1 MSNRETLHRL
11 IDTLPEA
18 SLENVERVLRN
29 HQTWPPQPPA
39 DLEKFKRRVQ
49 ERFEKSQRQ
58 AAEREAERTGRGVIG
73 GFVFGSRSTPDGDG
87 SASMMGWE
95 GETLVQVEMRV
106 FKGHKMELEERF
118 RLSDDRQAIQYSQK
132 IKGPTGKEQSH
143 EIKVAVVQAG

>member
-18 SLENVERVLRN
+18 SLETAERVLRN
-29 HQTWPPQPPA
+29 YQTWPPQPPA

-49 ERFEKSQRQ
+49 ERFEQSQRQ
-58 AAEREAERTGRGVIG
+58 TAERTGRGGIG
-73 GFVFGSRSTPDGDG
+73 GFVGGSRSTPEGDG

-95 GETLVQVEMRV
+95 GETLVQVEMRI

-143 EIKVAVVQAG
+143 EIKVAVVCSG